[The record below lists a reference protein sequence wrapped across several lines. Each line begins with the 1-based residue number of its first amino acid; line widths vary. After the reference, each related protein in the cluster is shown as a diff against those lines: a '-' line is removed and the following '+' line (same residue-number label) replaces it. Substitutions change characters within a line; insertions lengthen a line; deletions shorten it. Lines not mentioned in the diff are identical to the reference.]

1 MYLNKLKEKVN
12 DMLLK
17 ELTVDQKNCISS
29 EIQFNVKAEAEAS
42 EFYFKLLNNVA
53 DEDKE
58 TIKGIIADELNHA
71 IILGKLQE
79 KYSVVLPTEFS
90 PLLTIKKV
98 SDK

>member
-1 MYLNKLKEKVN
+1 
-12 DMLLK
+12 MLLK
-17 ELTVDQKNCISS
+17 DLTTEQKNCISS

-79 KYSVVLPTEFS
+79 KYSGVLPTEFL
-90 PLLTIKKV
+90 PLLLLKKKG
-98 SDK
+98 DE

>member
-1 MYLNKLKEKVN
+1 
-12 DMLLK
+12 MLLK
-17 ELTVDQKNCISS
+17 ELTIEQKNCISS

-79 KYSVVLPTEFS
+79 KYSGILPTEFS
-90 PLLTIKKV
+90 PLLFVKK
-98 SDK
+98 KGE

>member
-1 MYLNKLKEKVN
+1 MI
-12 DMLLK
+12 LK
-17 ELTVDQKNCISS
+17 ELTMEQKNCISS
-29 EIQFNVKAEAEAS
+29 EIQFNIKAEAEAS

-79 KYSVVLPTEFS
+79 KYSGVLPTEFT
-90 PLLTIKKV
+90 PLLFVKKV
-98 SDK
+98 GDK

>member
-1 MYLNKLKEKVN
+1 
-12 DMLLK
+12 MLLK
-17 ELTVDQKNCISS
+17 ELTVEQKNCISS

-42 EFYFKLLNNVA
+42 EFYFKLLNNIA

-79 KYSVVLPTEFS
+79 KYSGILPTEFS
-90 PLLTIKKV
+90 PLLFVKRKENNY
-98 SDK
+98 D

>member
-1 MYLNKLKEKVN
+1 
-12 DMLLK
+12 MLLK
-17 ELTVDQKNCISS
+17 ELTVEQKNCISS
-29 EIQFNVKAEAEAS
+29 EIQFNIKAEAEAN

-79 KYSVVLPTEFS
+79 KYSGILPSEFT
-90 PLLTIKKV
+90 PLLFVKRKENNY
-98 SDK
+98 D

>member
-1 MYLNKLKEKVN
+1 MV
-12 DMLLK
+12 LK
-17 ELTVDQKNCISS
+17 ELTVEQKNCISS
-29 EIQFNVKAEAEAS
+29 EIQFNIKAEAEAS

-79 KYSVVLPTEFS
+79 KYSGILPSEFS
-90 PLLTIKKV
+90 PLFTLKKV

>member
-1 MYLNKLKEKVN
+1 
-12 DMLLK
+12 MLLK
-17 ELTVDQKNCISS
+17 DLTTEQKNCISS

-58 TIKGIIADELNHA
+58 IMKGIIADELNHA

-79 KYSVVLPTEFS
+79 KYSGVLPSEFS
-90 PLLTIKKV
+90 PLLSIKKIG
-98 SDK
+98 DK

>member
-1 MYLNKLKEKVN
+1 
-12 DMLLK
+12 MLLK
-17 ELTVDQKNCISS
+17 DLTIEQKNCISS

-42 EFYFKLLNNVA
+42 EFYFKLLNNIA

-79 KYSVVLPTEFS
+79 KYSGVLPTEFT
-90 PLLTIKKV
+90 PLLSIKKV
-98 SDK
+98 GDK